1 MDYTPPATPLAI
13 LHVDDAL
20 LVLDKP
26 SGLLSVPGR
35 GDDKQDCLA
44 SRVQAIYPEA
54 LTVHRLDM
62 STSGL
67 IVMARGPEMQRKL
80 NALFEGRQVEKRY
93 VAIVA
98 GRLEK
103 EAGEIDLPMIT
114 DWPNR
119 PRQMI
124 DFARGKPS
132 LTRYRVLDY
141 DAAGDRSRVAL
152 EPFTGRSHQLRLH
165 MHTIGHPILGDEL
178 YGTAETL
185 AAAPRLLLHA
195 EWLRFAHP
203 QTGEAAEFQSAAP
216 F

>member
-1 MDYTPPATPLAI
+1 MDYRPPYTPLEI

-20 LVLDKP
+20 LVLNKP

-35 GDDKQDCLA
+35 GEGKQDCLA
-44 SRVQAIYPEA
+44 SRVQALYPEA

-80 NALFEGRQVEKRY
+80 NALFEGREVEKRY

-98 GRLEK
+98 GKLEQ

-124 DFARGKPS
+124 DHERGKPS
-132 LTRYRVLDY
+132 LTRYRILAY
-141 DAAGDRSRVAL
+141 DATTDRSRVAL

-165 MHTIGHPILGDEL
+165 LHAIGHPILGDEL
-178 YGTAETL
+178 YGTAGTL
-185 AAAPRLLLHA
+185 TASPRLLLHA
-195 EWLRFAHP
+195 EWLRFQHP
-203 QTGEAAEFQSAAP
+203 THQTSIEFQCTAS